1 MMAHEKASMCTNFIW
16 LPSFTCSILVPTNIL
31 TKPQSKTNMQ
41 RLAMLAA
48 AGWPLSELFDKK
60 LASALHLTP
69 IVDDANRAPA
79 LLNGGLGKVSPAYWA
94 AVLLLASAVDAYGL
108 TKVNDQDY
116 TPGDLKFDP
125 LRLKKINPQWME
137 TAEIKNGRLAM
148 IAITGFAVQEFVS
161 GNAAFA
167 AL

>member
-1 MMAHEKASMCTNFIW
+1 M
-16 LPSFTCSILVPTNIL
+16 
-31 TKPQSKTNMQ
+31 
-41 RLAMLAA
+41 RY
-48 AGWPLSELFDKK
+48 LSHLGG
-60 LASALHLTP
+60 LHLFIFLVFGEEATHFS
-69 IVDDANRAPA
+69 
-79 LLNGGLGKVSPAYWA
+79 VSPAYWA

-108 TKVNDQDY
+108 TKVNDEDY

-125 LRLKKINPQWME
+125 LGLKKINPQWME

>member
-1 MMAHEKASMCTNFIW
+1 MCPSMLALQLHHSEAEI
-16 LPSFTCSILVPTNIL
+16 
-31 TKPQSKTNMQ
+31 KHA

-60 LASALHLTP
+60 LASALHWAPL
-69 IVDDANRAPA
+69 VDDANRAPA

-94 AVLLLASAVDAYGL
+94 AVILMASAVDAYGL
-108 TKVNDQDY
+108 TKVNDDGY

-125 LRLKKINPQWME
+125 LGLKKINPQWME

-148 IAITGFAVQEFVS
+148 VAITGFAAQEFIS

>member
-1 MMAHEKASMCTNFIW
+1 MNDENENMHFMYLCTVIASIRYV
-16 LPSFTCSILVPTNIL
+16 CSIQYSHPLYL
-31 TKPQSKTNMQ
+31 SKRTQ

-69 IVDDANRAPA
+69 FVDDANRAPA

-108 TKVNDQDY
+108 TKVNDKDY

-125 LRLKKINPQWME
+125 LGLKKINPQWME